1 VKFLAEG
8 HAGEAG
14 SRLVK
19 GIPIGR
25 APSIDLRN
33 AHLSYVIT
41 WYVFLNNLLDGIDS
55 QLYQVHSVH
64 SHFLHVHP
72 RP

>member
-1 VKFLAEG
+1 MYLTAPCKIEG

-14 SRLVK
+14 TRLSK

-25 APSIDLRN
+25 APTVDLRN

-41 WYVFLNNLLDGIDS
+41 WYA
-55 QLYQVHSVH
+55 HSIVI
-64 SHFLHVHP
+64 S
-72 RP
+72 